1 MGHQMYVNLAGI
13 LSIVAAAVCQ
23 FLLAS
28 PRASGLALLVALGL
42 FSLNLLSA
50 FILSREIRKLAGNF
64 APSTT
69 HAANLDRQ
77 LELRSPLLA
86 LVRDNLNAFLSGLQS
101 GLGTVRCAN
110 VRIATGVA
118 TISNQTKKLVAIAST
133 QREQTSAIVD
143 ASHAVAEAVDSVSQS
158 SSGINEAAG
167 RNAMEAEVAYADLLQ
182 STESTRATVAEME
195 KFSLTIKE
203 LRARTLEVFETAGLI
218 NEISEQT
225 NLLALNAAIE
235 AAHAGEAGKG
245 FAVVAD
251 EVRKLAGSAQDAA
264 NQISTGMK
272 KMEALVEATFSGS
285 STTLEHSRK
294 ASEIA
299 ERSSERF
306 RIMTSDLKG
315 IAGSI
320 GHIQQQITGIAEQ
333 AGLISEQA
341 AHIEQGTRSLA
352 DEVQRSAETAVNSGQ
367 ETEGVIGILG
377 HYWVGD
383 TNYDKVYSKVRGF
396 KADFESRLERM
407 AAKADLWDADY
418 RLVPGS
424 KPPKYDLSYTRLFA
438 QEMTALY
445 DQWAASIPGT
455 AYALCCNMDG
465 YMPAHLSKASQPAT
479 GNHAVDLIYSRDR
492 RKMTDTGAVRA
503 NQSNADF
510 LFQTYVRDTGEV
522 LSDLGMPILLQGRRW
537 GTLRV
542 GFTPASVLD

>member
-1 MGHQMYVNLAGI
+1 MYVNLAGI
-13 LSIVAAAVCQ
+13 LSILAAAVFQ
-23 FLLAS
+23 FFLAS
-28 PRASGLALLVALGL
+28 PRASGVALLVALGL
-42 FSLNLLSA
+42 FGLNLISA
-50 FILSREIRKLAGNF
+50 FILGREIQKLAGNF
-64 APSTT
+64 APSIT

-86 LVRDNLNAFLSGLQS
+86 RVRDNLNLFLSGLQS

-110 VRIATGVA
+110 VRIAAGVA
-118 TISNQTKKLVAIAST
+118 TISSQTKKLVAIAAT

-143 ASHAVAEAVDSVSQS
+143 ASQAVAEAVDSVSQS

-167 RNAMEAEVAYADLLQ
+167 RNALEAEVAYADLLQ
-182 STESTRATVAEME
+182 STEFTRATVSEME
-195 KFSLTIKE
+195 KFSLTIQE

-272 KMEALVEATFSGS
+272 QMEELVEATFTGS
-285 STTLEHSRK
+285 ATTLEHSRT

-306 RIMTSDLKG
+306 RIMTTDLKG
-315 IAGSI
+315 IAGAI
-320 GHIQQQITGIAEQ
+320 GHIQQQITGISEQ
-333 AGLISEQA
+333 AGLISDQA
-341 AHIEQGTRSLA
+341 AHIEQGTRNLA
-352 DEVQRSAETAVNSGQ
+352 DEVRRSAETAMQSSQ
-367 ETEGVIGILG
+367 ETEEVIGILG

-383 TNYDKVYSKVRGF
+383 TNYDKVYAKVRSF
-396 KADFESRLERM
+396 KADFESRLERLASKFDM
-407 AAKADLWDADY
+407 WDTDY
-418 RLVPGS
+418 HLVPGS
-424 KPPKYDLSYTRLFA
+424 NPPKYDLSFTKSFA
-438 QEMTALY
+438 QEMTSLY
-445 DQWAASIPGT
+445 DQWAASIPDT
-455 AYALCCNMDG
+455 AYALCTNMDG

-479 GNHAVDLIYSRDR
+479 GNYEVDLVYSRDR
-492 RKMTDTGAVRA
+492 RKMTDAGAIRA
-503 NQSNADF
+503 GQSTADF
-510 LFQTYVRDTGEV
+510 LFQTYVRDTGQV
-522 LSDLGMPILLQGRRW
+522 LSDLGMPIMLQGRRW

-542 GFTPASVLD
+542 GFTPTSVLD

>member
-1 MGHQMYVNLAGI
+1 MYVNLAGI
-13 LSIVAAAVCQ
+13 LSVVAAAAFQ

-28 PRASGLALLVALGL
+28 PRASGVALLVALGL
-42 FSLNLLSA
+42 FGFNLLSA

-86 LVRDNLNAFLSGLQS
+86 LVRDNLNAFLSGLQA

-110 VRIATGVA
+110 VRIAAGVA
-118 TISNQTKKLVAIAST
+118 TISSQTRKLVAIAAT
-133 QREQTSAIVD
+133 QREQTSAIVG
-143 ASHAVAEAVDSVSQS
+143 ASQAVAEAVDSVSQS

-167 RNAMEAEVAYADLLQ
+167 RNALEAEVAYADLLQ
-182 STESTRATVAEME
+182 STASTRATVAEME
-195 KFSLTIKE
+195 KFSRIIQE
-203 LRARTLEVFETAGLI
+203 LRARTLEVFETAGMI

-272 KMEALVEATFSGS
+272 QMEELVEATFTGS
-285 STTLEHSRK
+285 STTLEHSRT

-306 RIMTSDLKG
+306 RSMTTDLKG

-320 GHIQQQITGIAEQ
+320 ASIQQQITGIAEQ

-352 DEVQRSAETAVNSGQ
+352 DEVQRSAETALKSSQ

-383 TNYDKVYSKVRGF
+383 TNYDKVYAKVRGF
-396 KADFESRLERM
+396 KADFEDRLERLSSKFDM
-407 AAKADLWDADY
+407 WDTTY
-418 RLVPGS
+418 HLVPGS
-424 KPPKYDLSYTRLFA
+424 NPPKYDLSYTRTFA

-455 AYALCCNMDG
+455 AYALCTNMDG
-465 YMPAHLSKASQPAT
+465 YMPAHLSRASQPAT
-479 GNHAVDLIYSRDR
+479 GNYEVDLIHSRDR
-492 RKMTDTGAVRA
+492 RKMTDAGALRA
-503 NQSNADF
+503 NQSSADF

-542 GFTPASVLD
+542 GFTPAAVLD

>member
-13 LSIVAAAVCQ
+13 LSIVAAAVFQ
-23 FLLAS
+23 LFLSS
-28 PRASGLALLVALGL
+28 PRAAGVALLVALGL
-42 FSLNLLSA
+42 FSLNLFSA
-50 FILSREIRKLAGNF
+50 FVMGRELRKLAGNF

-77 LELRSPLLA
+77 LALRSPLLA
-86 LVRDNLNAFLSGLQS
+86 RVRDNLNAFLSGLQS

-110 VRIATGVA
+110 VRIAAGVA
-118 TISNQTKKLVAIAST
+118 TISSQTKKLVAIAAT
-133 QREQTSAIVD
+133 QREQTSAIVE
-143 ASHAVAEAVDSVSQS
+143 ASQAVADAVDSVSQS

-167 RNAMEAEVAYADLLQ
+167 RNALEAEVAFAELLQ

-245 FAVVAD
+245 FAVVAE

-272 KMEALVEATFSGS
+272 KMEELVEATFTGS
-285 STTLEHSRK
+285 STTLEHSRT
-294 ASEIA
+294 AYGIA

-306 RIMTSDLKG
+306 RTMTADLKG
-315 IAGSI
+315 IAGAI
-320 GHIQQQITGIAEQ
+320 GHIQQQITGISEQ

-341 AHIEQGTRSLA
+341 THIEQGTRSLA
-352 DEVQRSAETAVNSGQ
+352 EEVQRSAETALQSSQ

-383 TNYDKVYSKVRGF
+383 TNYDKVYSQVRGF
-396 KADFESRLERM
+396 KSDFESRLERM
-407 AAKADLWDADY
+407 AEKADLWDSNY
-418 RLVPGS
+418 HLVPGS
-424 KPPKYDLSYTRLFA
+424 NPPKYDLPYTRTFA

-465 YMPAHLSKASQPAT
+465 YMPAHLSRASQAAT
-479 GNHAVDLIYSRDR
+479 GNYEVDLIYSRDR
-492 RKMTDTGAVRA
+492 RKMTDTGAIRA
-503 NQSNADF
+503 NESHADF

-542 GFTPASVLD
+542 GFTPTSVLD

>member
-1 MGHQMYVNLAGI
+1 
-13 LSIVAAAVCQ
+13 VAAAAFQ

-28 PRASGLALLVALGL
+28 PRASGVALLVALGL
-42 FSLNLLSA
+42 FGFNLLSA

-86 LVRDNLNAFLSGLQS
+86 LVRDNLNAFLSGLQA

-110 VRIATGVA
+110 VRIAAGVA
-118 TISNQTKKLVAIAST
+118 TISSQTRKLVAIAAT
-133 QREQTSAIVD
+133 QREQTSAIVG
-143 ASHAVAEAVDSVSQS
+143 ASQAVAEAVDSVSQS

-167 RNAMEAEVAYADLLQ
+167 RNALEAEVAYADLLQ
-182 STESTRATVAEME
+182 STASTRATVAEME
-195 KFSLTIKE
+195 KFSRIIQE
-203 LRARTLEVFETAGLI
+203 LRARTLEVFETAGMI

-272 KMEALVEATFSGS
+272 QMEELVEATFTGS
-285 STTLEHSRK
+285 STTLEHSRT

-306 RIMTSDLKG
+306 RSMTTDLKG

-320 GHIQQQITGIAEQ
+320 ASIQQQITGIAEQ

-352 DEVQRSAETAVNSGQ
+352 DEVQRSAETALKSSQ

-383 TNYDKVYSKVRGF
+383 TNYDKVYAKVRGF
-396 KADFESRLERM
+396 KADFEDRLERLSSKFDM
-407 AAKADLWDADY
+407 WDTTY
-418 RLVPGS
+418 HLVPGS
-424 KPPKYDLSYTRLFA
+424 NPPKYDLSYTRTFA

-455 AYALCCNMDG
+455 AYALCTNMDG
-465 YMPAHLSKASQPAT
+465 YMPAHLSRASQPAT
-479 GNHAVDLIYSRDR
+479 GNYEVDLIHSRDR
-492 RKMTDTGAVRA
+492 RKMTDAGALRA
-503 NQSNADF
+503 NQSSADF

-542 GFTPASVLD
+542 GFTPAAVLD